1 MPSPCVEAVIDARGL
16 GNTRKNMMP
25 LNPILIVDLFYV
37 WGIDFMRPFLMS
49 FGYSYILVGVDYVL
63 NGLKQSRASE
73 MITELFS
80 NFSKRT
86 SFPYL
91 EYPRP

>member
-1 MPSPCVEAVIDARGL
+1 MPKAWEAD
-16 GNTRKNMMP
+16 KKSMMP
-25 LNPILIVDLFYV
+25 LNPNLIVDLFDV

-86 SFPYL
+86 SSLDL
-91 EYPRP
+91 EYLKP